1 MEDHTTYTNLC
12 DSAESL
18 AEDLHEADNAAEAL
32 CVLLTKLQDTLIE
45 LERERAR
52 IEATLGA
59 VVEKRDRLSKFYPV
73 QEDFD
78 PVFGF

>member
-1 MEDHTTYTNLC
+1 ME
-12 DSAESL
+12 
-18 AEDLHEADNAAEAL
+18 NATATL
-32 CVLLTKLQDTLIE
+32 RVVLTKLQSALVE
-45 LERERAR
+45 LESEKSR

-59 VVEKRDRLSKFYPV
+59 VVEKRDRLSKFYPT